1 VDGVTGPD
9 MSQMAVDYATA
20 GAEVLPLHT
29 PGGPTGCS
37 CRRRGCPHIGKHPRT
52 LHGLA
57 DATSDLEEVKRWWTM
72 WPDANVGIRPHPGHV
87 VLDVDP
93 RNGGAVQLVAMQ
105 DRYGR
110 LPATRTAATGGGG
123 WHLWFQFTGDTVKEL
138 APGLDIKTHDGYIVA
153 PPSRHASGWL
163 YEWTNP
169 GEIVEAPPYLA
180 RLIARPPVKVR
191 TATGQLTD
199 ARIAGLLRVV
209 TEATPNRDRNNR
221 LYWACARGH
230 EAGGDVAPLIEAAV
244 ANGLDRTEAEKTAKS
259 AENAPPLRPR
269 RGVA

>member
-1 VDGVTGPD
+1 VDGV
-9 MSQMAVDYATA
+9 MLQIALDYAEA

-57 DATSDLEEVKRWWTM
+57 DATSDLEEVKRWWKM

-123 WHLWFQFTGDTVKEL
+123 WHLWFEFTGDAVKEL
-138 APGLDIKTHDGYIVA
+138 APGLDIKDHDGYVVA
-153 PPSRHASGWL
+153 PPSRHASGRL

-180 RLIARPPVKVR
+180 QLIARPAVR
-191 TATGQLTD
+191 MREATGQLTP
-199 ARIAGLLRVV
+199 ARAAGLLRVV
-209 TEATPNRDRNNR
+209 SEAPSGKRNDR
-221 LYWACARGH
+221 LYWACVRAR
-230 EAGGDVAPLIEAAV
+230 EAGGDVTPLIEAAV

-259 AENAPPLRPR
+259 AENAPPPR